1 MGNWTAAE
9 VRAAA
14 AEWVWV
20 PPDAEQ
26 VVTTDYQLI
35 AYPAYFQQPTQVAW
49 SAGSRQADQLVDEV
63 LGQAR
68 AWGRDSVYWWVRPDT
83 RPNDTEEVL
92 LARGGSLAETVQVL
106 AYDMTGG
113 LPDLSLNSAAEAE
126 LVTDERTL
134 RASHQVSAEVWDEHR
149 ERTPAV
155 IAGELADARQSVQS
169 GADFRIVVFI
179 DGEPAAA
186 GGCGVV
192 GLVARLWGAGTLPR
206 FRGRGAYRALL
217 AERMRLARGYGATLA
232 LVKGK
237 VDTSGPILRRAGF
250 TPYGEERAYFLPVPA

>member
-1 MGNWTAAE
+1 M
-9 VRAAA
+9 
-14 AEWVWV
+14 WV

-26 VVTTDYQLI
+26 VVTADYQLI

-49 SAGSRQADQLVDEV
+49 SAASRPACQLVDEV

-83 RPNDTEEVL
+83 RPHDTEDVL

-113 LPDLSLNSAAEAE
+113 LPDLSLDSTAEAE

-134 RASHQVSAEVWDEHR
+134 RASHRVSAEVWDEHR

-155 IAGELADARQSVQS
+155 IAEELADAREAVRSEPTSGSWCSLTASRPLPEAAESWAWWPGS
-169 GADFRIVVFI
+169 GAPEHCRDSAAAAPTGPCWRSACAW
-179 DGEPAAA
+179 PAATA
-186 GGCGVV
+186 
-192 GLVARLWGAGTLPR
+192 PR
-206 FRGRGAYRALL
+206 WRW
-217 AERMRLARGYGATLA
+217 
-232 LVKGK
+232 
-237 VDTSGPILRRAGF
+237 
-250 TPYGEERAYFLPVPA
+250 